1 MEHLNSPTETNSMS
15 ADNLQFV
22 DTNILIYAFDASTS
36 QKYEKAFELIQELW
50 TGENGCISI
59 QVLQEF
65 YVNATRKAP
74 KTLDP
79 LKAATTIRDLCRWK
93 VHRPDTEDVL
103 AAVTM
108 QQKYQISFW
117 DAMII
122 RSAQESGCKILWSED
137 LSDGQD
143 YGGIKVANP
152 LK

>member
-1 MEHLNSPTETNSMS
+1 MN

-22 DTNILIYAFDASTS
+22 DTNILIYSFDASTGK
-36 QKYEKAFELIQELW
+36 KYEKASALIQELW
-50 TGENGCISI
+50 MGENGCISI

-65 YVNATRKAP
+65 YVNATCKAP

-79 LKAATTIRDLCRWK
+79 LKAATAIRDLCRWK

-103 AAVTM
+103 AAVTIR
-108 QQKYQISFW
+108 QKYNISFW

-143 YGGIKVANP
+143 YGGIKVVNP